1 MISVV
6 GSFGWLDRRATLA
19 YELYWNCDCLEA
31 PRPSAA
37 DSLRQFHQCASI
49 MLVPQMSVC
58 LLLPVQ
64 REVEFTTGCFHCAHL
79 PGEALRL

>member
-19 YELYWNCDCLEA
+19 HELYWNCDCLEA

-37 DSLRQFHQCASI
+37 DSLRQF
-49 MLVPQMSVC
+49 PSVC
-58 LLLPVQ
+58 EHHARSSDECVFVAT
-64 REVEFTTGCFHCAHL
+64 RSTGS
-79 PGEALRL
+79 